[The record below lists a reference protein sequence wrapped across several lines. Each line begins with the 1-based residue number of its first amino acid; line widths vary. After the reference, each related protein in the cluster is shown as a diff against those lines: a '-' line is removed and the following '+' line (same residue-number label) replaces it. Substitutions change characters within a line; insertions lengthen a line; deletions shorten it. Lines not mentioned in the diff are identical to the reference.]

1 MYVFF
6 DYTVHTR
13 NTTPAHAPTNAQR
26 DETNITSISL
36 KFYWKPIYEC
46 VIYSFK
52 PWFPYM

>member
-36 KFYWKPIYEC
+36 KFYWKPIYVC
-46 VIYSFK
+46 NIF
-52 PWFPYM
+52 F